1 MKIHYSLPEGTT
13 LLYTLAIAQEVYTE
27 MGLTPFYIET
37 DSGEQVEFS
46 ATDFRLLEKGE
57 ITDDYYIAKHRI
69 IQ

>member
-37 DSGEQVEFS
+37 DSGEQV
-46 ATDFRLLEKGE
+46 
-57 ITDDYYIAKHRI
+57 
-69 IQ
+69 